1 MIKSLLERLQAQVVA
16 TVALAVCLS
25 VGAVSTAFAFYNGLK
40 LLLGDWGASAIV
52 ALVFF
57 AASAGLMVWL
67 KNSHKPNPAEAER
80 ARGGLGSVVM
90 ELALAALTAYAAAPK
105 KKRRRD

>member
-1 MIKSLLERLQAQVVA
+1 MIKSLLQKLQTQVVA

-52 ALVFF
+52 AFIFF
-57 AASAGLMVWL
+57 AASAGLMLWL
-67 KNSHKPNPAEAER
+67 KDSHKPNPAEAER
-80 ARGGLGSVVM
+80 ARSGVGAVVM
-90 ELALAALTAYAAAPK
+90 ELALAALTAYAATPR